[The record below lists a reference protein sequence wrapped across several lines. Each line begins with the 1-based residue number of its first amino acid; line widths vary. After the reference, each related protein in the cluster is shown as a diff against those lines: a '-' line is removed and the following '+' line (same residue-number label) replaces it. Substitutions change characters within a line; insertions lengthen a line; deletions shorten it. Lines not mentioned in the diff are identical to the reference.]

1 MSATQDDYVR
11 ATRQAANT
19 NYGAP
24 GGGGQPAYQGGAG
37 GGGGGGRGSGG
48 GRGAAGA
55 VGSEPLM
62 PYRYGYAVQD
72 DIGNDFNQQEQSD
85 GAQITGQYS
94 VVLPDCRIQTVTYSV
109 RPETGFVAE
118 VSYSDV
124 GGGCTPAPPGVNIAG
139 GGGGFGGGGAGGAQ
153 AGYGGPLRA

>member
-1 MSATQDDYVR
+1 MFL
-11 ATRQAANT
+11 
-19 NYGAP
+19 
-24 GGGGQPAYQGGAG
+24 G

-85 GAQITGQYS
+85 GAQVTGQYS
-94 VVLPDCRIQTVTYSV
+94 VLLPDGRIQTVTYSV
-109 RPETGFVAE
+109 RPETGFVVRE
-118 VSYSDV
+118 YLWSFNSFSSLNPSFVFLFQGHHFVLKVVEQFSEIKTVISGGSDLLLIV
-124 GGGCTPAPPGVNIAG
+124 WNYQYFI
-139 GGGGFGGGGAGGAQ
+139 
-153 AGYGGPLRA
+153 